1 MMMQMMLVEVM
12 DMEKLEE
19 LYWKIRRV
27 RYYNFIGTA
36 YENQIKEEIKTFFQ
50 CDLDNFSLYHKEDVD
65 RILREIRDL
74 GIDN

>member
-1 MMMQMMLVEVM
+1 MMQIMLVETM
-12 DMEKLEE
+12 DMEKLEK

-27 RYYNFIGTA
+27 RHHNFISTA
-36 YENQIKEEIKTFFQ
+36 CENEIKEEIKTFFQ